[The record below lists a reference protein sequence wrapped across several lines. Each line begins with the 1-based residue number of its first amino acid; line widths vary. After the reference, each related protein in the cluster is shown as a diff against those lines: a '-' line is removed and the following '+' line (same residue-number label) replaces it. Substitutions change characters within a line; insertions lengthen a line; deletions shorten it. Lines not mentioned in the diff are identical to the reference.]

1 MLMERQV
8 KSMNKPT
15 YLQLV
20 QLYEDSLDIICSQQ
34 MEIKELKQD
43 RDDYIQGY
51 FELQDLLTTHN
62 LL

>member
-1 MLMERQV
+1 MERQV

-15 YLQLV
+15 YQQLV
-20 QLYEDSLDIICSQQ
+20 QLYEDSLDTICSQQ
-34 MEIKELKQD
+34 MEIKELMQE

>member
-1 MLMERQV
+1 
-8 KSMNKPT
+8 MNKPT
-15 YLQLV
+15 YQQLV
-20 QLYEDSLDIICSQQ
+20 QLYEDSLDTICSQQ
-34 MEIKELKQD
+34 MEIKELMQE

>member
-1 MLMERQV
+1 MERQV

-20 QLYEDSLDIICSQQ
+20 QLYEDSLDTICSQQ

>member
-1 MLMERQV
+1 MERQV

-15 YLQLV
+15 YQQLV
-20 QLYEDSLDIICSQQ
+20 QLYEDSLDTICSQQ
-34 MEIKELKQD
+34 MEIKELMQE
-43 RDDYIQGY
+43 RGDYIQGY

>member
-1 MLMERQV
+1 MERHV

-15 YLQLV
+15 YQQLV
-20 QLYEDSLDIICSQQ
+20 QLYEDSLDTICSQQ
-34 MEIKELKQD
+34 MEIKELMQE

>member
-1 MLMERQV
+1 MERQV